1 MSSVTPEFNI
11 DFDPE
16 AIRARYDEELD
27 RRGAT
32 GTRGRAADVSAR
44 RSAPGV
50 VGADHWTERVERD
63 PVALSVDLLIIG
75 GGFSGLLTAA
85 KAIQAGIENIA
96 IVEAAGDFGGVWY
109 WNRYPNA
116 QCDTESYVYLP
127 LLEETGYM
135 PTRKFTYAKEIFEHA
150 QRIGRHFGLYEKSL
164 FHTDV
169 QKLVWSDAHGA
180 WNASTDRGDTITAC
194 YVMYSRGAF
203 GLPKFPD
210 VPGLDNFPGE
220 VFHASRWNYDYTGGE
235 PGVTPDKLHDKRVAI
250 VGTAASGVQI
260 VSALAPVTQDLFVIQ
275 RTPAAF
281 FGNRATTITDPQ
293 WYESLPTGWQA
304 TRRANFDGST
314 SGVLPEVDL
323 IDDTWTQIFRASFN
337 GERVLANAEMSE
349 LSPEDAITAFGLAD
363 MQIMQ
368 QARQYTRTQV
378 QDPELASRLEPW
390 YGLRCK
396 RATFDDGY
404 LAAFN
409 RPNVHLIDA
418 AGVGLEKVEGDR
430 LFAGGQEF
438 EADCIILATGYD
450 TSQDQASRMGI
461 EIIGRDGESLSEHNR
476 DGLRSLHGMM
486 TDGFPNLF
494 ATGQGQDPFA
504 VNYTSV
510 LAIQTD
516 HLIAL
521 LSEAKRR
528 GASVIE
534 PTAASVDEW
543 VQTIT
548 EVSAGFMAYQQ
559 HCVPSYFNADGN
571 RDKVGVL
578 AGTAFTP
585 GVIVFT
591 DLISRWR
598 EAGFAGLTFRNATV
612 GN

>member
-1 MSSVTPEFNI
+1 MSHLTPEFII

-16 AIRARYDEELD
+16 AIRARYDEELK
-27 RRGAT
+27 RRSAVGVL
-32 GTRGRAADVSAR
+32 GRAKDVSAR

-50 VGADHWTERVERD
+50 IGVDHWSERIDRD
-63 PVALSVDLLIIG
+63 PLTRTVDLLIIG

-96 IVEAAGDFGGVWY
+96 IAEAAGDFGGVWY

-135 PTRKFTYAKEIFEHA
+135 PSRKFTYAKEIFEHA
-150 QRIGRHFGLYEKSL
+150 QRIGRHFGLYEKAL
-164 FHTDV
+164 FHTEV
-169 QKLVWSDAHGA
+169 QKLEWSDGSGMWTAA
-180 WNASTDRGDTITAC
+180 TDRGDTITSR
-194 YVMYSRGAF
+194 YVVYSRGAF
-203 GLPKFPD
+203 GLPKYPN
-210 VPGLDNFPGE
+210 VPGLDTFSGE
-220 VFHASRWNYDYTGGE
+220 IFHASRWNYEYTGGE
-235 PGVTPDKLHDKRVAI
+235 PGVTPDKLLDKRVAV

-260 VSALAPVTQDLFVIQ
+260 VSAIAAVTKELFVIQ

-281 FGNRATTITDPQ
+281 FGNRDATVTDPT
-293 WYESLPTGWQA
+293 WYDALPSGWQA
-304 TRRANFDGST
+304 ARRANFDGST
-314 SGVLPEVDL
+314 SGILPEVDL
-323 IDDTWTQIFRASFN
+323 VDDTWTRIFRASFN
-337 GERVLANAEMSE
+337 GERVLGQTRIGD
-349 LSPEDAITAFGLAD
+349 LSPDDAMTAFALAD

-368 QARQYTRTQV
+368 EARAYTQTQV
-378 QDPELASRLEPW
+378 HDSDLAARLKPW

-409 RPNVHLIDA
+409 RPTVHLIDA
-418 AGVGLEKVEGDR
+418 PSSGLEKVEGNL

-438 EADCIILATGYD
+438 EVDCIILATGYD
-450 TSQDQASRMGI
+450 TSQDQASRIGI
-461 EIIGRDGESLSEHNR
+461 EVVGRGGESLTQHNN

-516 HLIAL
+516 HVIAL
-521 LSEAKRR
+521 LTEAQQRQ
-528 GASVIE
+528 ATVIE
-534 PTAASVDEW
+534 PTREAVDEW
-543 VQTIT
+543 ANTIT

-559 HCVPSYFNADGN
+559 HCVPSYFNADGA
-571 RDKVGVL
+571 RHAVGVL

-585 GVIVFT
+585 GVIVFA

-598 EAGFAGLTFRNATV
+598 ESGFPGLTFSRRSGEN
-612 GN
+612 